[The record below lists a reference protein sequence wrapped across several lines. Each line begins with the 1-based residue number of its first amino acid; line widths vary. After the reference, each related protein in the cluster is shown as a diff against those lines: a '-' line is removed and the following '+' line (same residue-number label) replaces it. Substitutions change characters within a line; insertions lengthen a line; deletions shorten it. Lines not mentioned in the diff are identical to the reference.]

1 MLLDFITKHLK
12 FSVKKSGVNMDFI
25 TNLFSGL
32 DFQVILQLT
41 SVSLI
46 LIAGP
51 VIVFIL
57 YALRGDL

>member
-1 MLLDFITKHLK
+1 
-12 FSVKKSGVNMDFI
+12 MDFI

-32 DFQVILQLT
+32 DFQVILQLV

-51 VIVFIL
+51 IIVFIL

>member
-1 MLLDFITKHLK
+1 
-12 FSVKKSGVNMDFI
+12 MDFI
-25 TNLFSGL
+25 SNFFSNLNL
-32 DFQVILQLT
+32 EVILQLT
-41 SVSLI
+41 SVSFI

>member
-1 MLLDFITKHLK
+1 
-12 FSVKKSGVNMDFI
+12 MDFI
-25 TNLFSGL
+25 SNLFSNL
-32 DFQVILQLT
+32 NLEVILQLV
-41 SVSLI
+41 SVSFI

>member
-1 MLLDFITKHLK
+1 
-12 FSVKKSGVNMDFI
+12 MDFI
-25 TNLFSGL
+25 TNFFSNVN
-32 DFQVILQLT
+32 FEVILQLT

>member
-1 MLLDFITKHLK
+1 
-12 FSVKKSGVNMDFI
+12 MDFI

-32 DFQVILQLT
+32 SSINFEVIFQLV

-51 VIVFIL
+51 AIVFIL

>member
-1 MLLDFITKHLK
+1 MEFISN
-12 FSVKKSGVNMDFI
+12 FFNSVNFE
-25 TNLFSGL
+25 
-32 DFQVILQLT
+32 VILQLT
-41 SVSLI
+41 SVGFI

>member
-1 MLLDFITKHLK
+1 
-12 FSVKKSGVNMDFI
+12 MDFI
-25 TNLFSGL
+25 TNFFSNV
-32 DFQVILQLT
+32 DFEVILQLT
-41 SVSLI
+41 SVGLI

>member
-1 MLLDFITKHLK
+1 MGFIT
-12 FSVKKSGVNMDFI
+12 D
-25 TNLFSGL
+25 LFSNVN
-32 DFQVILQLT
+32 FEVILQLV

-57 YALRGDL
+57 YAMRGDL

>member
-1 MLLDFITKHLK
+1 
-12 FSVKKSGVNMDFI
+12 MDFI

-32 DFQVILQLT
+32 DLQVILQLT
-41 SVSLI
+41 SVGFI

>member
-1 MLLDFITKHLK
+1 
-12 FSVKKSGVNMDFI
+12 MDFI
-25 TNLFSGL
+25 TDFFGNLNFE
-32 DFQVILQLT
+32 VILQLV

-57 YALRGDL
+57 FAIRGDL

>member
-1 MLLDFITKHLK
+1 
-12 FSVKKSGVNMDFI
+12 MDFI
-25 TNLFSGL
+25 SDLLSNLGNANFEVI
-32 DFQVILQLT
+32 FQLI

-57 YALRGDL
+57 FAIRGDL

>member
-1 MLLDFITKHLK
+1 MENFKSLIYFL
-12 FSVKKSGVNMDFI
+12 KSGESMDFLAD
-25 TNLFSGL
+25 LFSNL
-32 DFQVILQLT
+32 NFEVILQLT

-51 VIVFIL
+51 VVVFIL

>member
-1 MLLDFITKHLK
+1 
-12 FSVKKSGVNMDFI
+12 MDFI
-25 TNLFSGL
+25 SNFFGNLNL
-32 DFQVILQLT
+32 EVILQLI
-41 SVSLI
+41 SVSFI